1 MIAFRYALAAL
12 MVVLGFTI
20 IVRMLAMGLHFEE
33 LTGLVLGG
41 AMIGLGLHRISLLR
55 RVGEKR

>member
-1 MIAFRYALAAL
+1 
-12 MVVLGFTI
+12 
-20 IVRMLAMGLHFEE
+20 MLAMGLHFEE